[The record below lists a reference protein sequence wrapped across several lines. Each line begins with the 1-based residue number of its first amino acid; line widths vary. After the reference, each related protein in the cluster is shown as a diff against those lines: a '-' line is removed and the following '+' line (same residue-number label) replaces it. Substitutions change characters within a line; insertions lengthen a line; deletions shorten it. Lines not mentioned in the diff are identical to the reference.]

1 MTAGQLLLACAL
13 DAALG
18 DPRWLPHPVRL
29 LGRVIAWYDGLIR
42 RVARHPAAE
51 RAAGIVLAIGLPS
64 LSYLAAS
71 VVIQFADE
79 AHELIGKAVG
89 VYLAVTTLAMR
100 DLVDHA
106 RAVRD
111 ALIAGSLQQARNAV
125 ALIVG
130 RDTMELSESE
140 IVRATVETIAES
152 ASDGILAP
160 LFYLV
165 LGGPPLALAYK
176 AVNTLDSMVGHR
188 ERKYRYLGWA
198 SAKLDDAAN
207 WLPARLTGVLL
218 ALASGMVTCDRSTMQ
233 HAWKILRRDGS
244 KHPSP
249 NSGWPEAAMAG
260 ALHVQLGGI
269 NLYRGVPSVRPRL
282 GDDGEPLT
290 VSHINRAL
298 TLMLAASGTGVLFAT
313 AWLSFL

>member
-1 MTAGQLLLACAL
+1 MTAGQLLLACAV
-13 DAALG
+13 DAVVG

-29 LGRVIAWYDGLIR
+29 LGRVIAGYDGLIR
-42 RVARHPAAE
+42 REAHHPAAE
-51 RAAGIVLAIGLPS
+51 RTAGIALAIGLPAI
-64 LSYLAAS
+64 SYFAAL
-71 VVIQFADE
+71 VLIHVAGE
-79 AHELIGKAVG
+79 THELIGKAVG
-89 VYLAVTTLAMR
+89 VYVAFTTLAVR

-106 RAVRD
+106 RAVRN
-111 ALIAGSLQQARNAV
+111 ALVAGSLQSAREAV

-188 ERKYRYLGWA
+188 ERNYRYLGWA
-198 SAKLDDAAN
+198 SAKLDDLAN
-207 WLPARLTGVLL
+207 WVPARVTGVLL
-218 ALASGMVTCDRSTMQ
+218 ALVGGMVAGDRSTMR
-233 HAWKILRRDGS
+233 HAWKVLWRDGS

-269 NLYRGVPSVRPRL
+269 NLYRGVPSVRPQL

-290 VSHINRAL
+290 VLHIDRAL
-298 TLMLAASGTGVLFAT
+298 TLTLAASASAVSFAT
-313 AWLSFL
+313 GWLLFR